1 MTHDVRVADL
11 SETEAVL
18 DTLMLAFAS
27 DPPLRYL
34 LSTPA
39 AYFAGFRGFAAGM
52 GGPGMAVGG
61 GYLTGD
67 GSAAALWLPPGVVS
81 DSEVMGEVIG
91 GLVEAAKL
99 EVVGEVIEAIGGY
112 HPHEPHW
119 YLAMIGVDPAR
130 QGLGLG
136 SAILKARLRRCDADG
151 VPAYLESSSPRNIPL
166 YERHGFEVMG
176 VVQPGDFPPIYPM
189 LRAARG

>member
-1 MTHDVRVADL
+1 MTHDVRVADV

-18 DTLMLAFAS
+18 NTLMLAFAS
-27 DPPLRYL
+27 DPPVRWLMR
-34 LSTPA
+34 TPE
-39 AYFAGFRGFAAGM
+39 AYFAGFRGFATGM
-52 GGPGMAVGG
+52 GGAGMAAGT
-61 GYLTGD
+61 GYLAGD
-67 GSAAALWLPPGVVS
+67 GAAAALWLPPGVVS
-81 DSEVMGEVIG
+81 DSDAIG
-91 GLVEAAKL
+91 AAVGPWIAPDKF
-99 EVVGEVIEAIGGY
+99 ETVGQVGEALAGF

-136 SAILKARLRRCDADG
+136 SAILKAGLRRCDADG

-166 YERHGFEVMG
+166 YERHGFEVIG